1 MSTEHP
7 LQHRWVLWEHK
18 SVNNKSEEWANSMR
32 IVCEFSSIEEFW
44 TYWRFVPRPSE
55 VLFDGSTRKGGQDAQ
70 FEMQKSNSDEATAS
84 LIVPLKAT
92 FHNYVLLCQRN
103 DLLLRL
109 IISKLALILF
119 AFSPTVLFDLS
130 EVEGRSIEAFS
141 VFKKGIRPE
150 WEDINNRS
158 GSDLTCR

>member
-55 VLFDGSTRKGGQDAQ
+55 VLFDGSTRKGGQRCTIWNA
-70 FEMQKSNSDEATAS
+70 KSSSDESTAN
-84 LIVPLKAT
+84 LFIPKKAKL
-92 FHNYVLLCQRN
+92 HHMLEA
-103 DLLLRL
+103 RL
-109 IISKLALILF
+109 SICLISKLALILF
-119 AFSPTVLFDLS
+119 DCPTQSVLL

>member
-1 MSTEHP
+1 LQENSHHRKTGKIVMSTEHP

-70 FEMQKSNSDEATAS
+70 FEMQKSTSDEATAS
-84 LIVPLKAT
+84 LIGPLKAT
-92 FHNYVLLCQRN
+92 FRPTSYYVREMT
-103 DLLLRL
+103 
-109 IISKLALILF
+109 F
-119 AFSPTVLFDLS
+119 FFVLS
-130 EVEGRSIEAFS
+130 SQS
-141 VFKKGIRPE
+141 
-150 WEDINNRS
+150 
-158 GSDLTCR
+158 

>member
-18 SVNNKSEEWANSMR
+18 SVNNKPEDWANSMR

-55 VLFDGSTRKGGQDAQ
+55 VLFDGSTRKGGRRCK
-70 FEMQKSNSDEATAS
+70 FEKHVSNSVELSESSMGKHTCI
-84 LIVPLKAT
+84 IVLETLYAPLSQLNVSSKT
-92 FHNYVLLCQRN
+92 ICPVLLLV
-103 DLLLRL
+103 LL
-109 IISKLALILF
+109 
-119 AFSPTVLFDLS
+119 

-150 WEDINNRS
+150 WEDVYNRS